1 MTLPKTIT
9 ISLDISNINSIIMIH
24 TRSKRST
31 AFNFQDTVTTLK
43 DIYTSDLFRVH
54 TAPLVRR
61 SMFWNNLVKVQKLGT
76 DDNPIV
82 CPGNRDTVAAYLQY
96 ICHGTIPSMRD
107 DNDDD
112 ENAME
117 GANEEEEIPT
127 GIIKDEQEWEDLC
140 ELHIFASKVEDED
153 AMDAVVDTMLAKYAE
168 SGDNGSL
175 PTEDAIKTVYA
186 DTKAGSP
193 LRRMLVDIYV
203 WEGAAPEDADV
214 ALNEFLLDLTK
225 GTMKRKKEAGG
236 CCIPARVKR
245 CDYHVHGA
253 KGQCGEVIAVD

>member
-1 MTLPKTIT
+1 MLHK
-9 ISLDISNINSIIMIH
+9 
-24 TRSKRST
+24 RSKRST

-43 DIYTSDLFRVH
+43 DIYTADLFRVH

-61 SMFWNNLVKVQKLGT
+61 SMFWNNLVKVQKVGT

-96 ICHGTIPSMRD
+96 ICHGTIPSIRD
-107 DNDDD
+107 DDEDDHGNDDDD

-117 GANEEEEIPT
+117 GTNEEEDFPT

-140 ELHIFASKVEDED
+140 ELYIFASKVEDEG
-153 AMDAVVDTMLAKYAE
+153 AMDAVVDTMLEKYAE
-168 SGDNGSL
+168 SGDNGAL

-186 DTKAGSP
+186 ETKAGSP
-193 LRRMLVDIYV
+193 LRRVLVDFYV
-203 WEGAAPEDADV
+203 WEGAAPEGTDV
-214 ALNEFLLDLTK
+214 ELNEFLLDLTK
-225 GTMKRKKEAGG
+225 GTMRRKKEAGR

-253 KGQCGEVIAVD
+253 KGQCDEVIAVD